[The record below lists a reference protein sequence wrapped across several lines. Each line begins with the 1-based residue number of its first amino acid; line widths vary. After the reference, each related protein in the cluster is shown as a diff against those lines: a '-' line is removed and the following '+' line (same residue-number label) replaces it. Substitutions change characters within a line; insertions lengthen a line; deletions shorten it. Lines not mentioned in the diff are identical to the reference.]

1 MIAFLKI
8 RQTWYPID
16 SIDQI
21 DDTAGKMV
29 ISIATGH
36 KIVLDPIEAE
46 RVQKQLEV
54 HVSAPAAPEPSG
66 ALLGRMV
73 SLEAQVLALKAQ
85 LATLG
90 SALGAAAASNKA
102 KAKTNA

>member
-1 MIAFLKI
+1 MIAFLRV
-8 RQTWYPID
+8 RQTWYPVD

-21 DDTAGKMV
+21 DDVFGKMV
-29 ISIATGH
+29 ISLASGH
-36 KIVLDPIEAE
+36 KVTLDPIEAE
-46 RVQKQLEV
+46 RVQKQLDA
-54 HVSAPAAPEPSG
+54 HSSGPLPSEPSG

-73 SLEAQVLALKAQ
+73 ALEAQVLALKAQ